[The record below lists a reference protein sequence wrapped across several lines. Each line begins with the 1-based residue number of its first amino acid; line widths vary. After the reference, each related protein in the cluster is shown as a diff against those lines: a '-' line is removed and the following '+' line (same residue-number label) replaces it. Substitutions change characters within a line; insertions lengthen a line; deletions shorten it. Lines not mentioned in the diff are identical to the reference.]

1 MIIIKHPTPTSSL
14 VQFAN
19 IQIGETF
26 VTAPSDG
33 SVYAKIDNYNRA
45 FNFATG
51 KICNFV
57 NENVLL
63 VDVVVEYF
71 LRK

>member
-1 MIIIKHPTPTSSL
+1 MIVIKHPTPTSSL

-33 SVYAKIDNYNRA
+33 SVYAKIDFNRA
-45 FNFATG
+45 FNFMTS
-51 KICNFV
+51 KICNIV

-63 VDVVVEYF
+63 VDAVIEYT